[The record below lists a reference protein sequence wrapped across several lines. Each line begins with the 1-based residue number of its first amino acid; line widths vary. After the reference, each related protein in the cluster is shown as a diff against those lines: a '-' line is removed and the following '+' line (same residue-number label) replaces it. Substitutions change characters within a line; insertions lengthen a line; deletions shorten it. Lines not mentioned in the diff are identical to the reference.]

1 LRFDTESEQMTK
13 VAAKMQTKQSVA
25 AWAPFRNGAFTVL
38 WTATVISN
46 VGTWMNDVG
55 AGWLMTSLAPSPL
68 MVALVQ
74 AATTLPIFLFALP
87 AGALA
92 DIIDRRKILLII
104 TAVMMVTAASMGLVV
119 LVGAM
124 TPLLLLLFTFALG
137 AGAAFIAPVWQAV
150 VPRLVPSDELQPAVA
165 LNSVGI
171 NISRAIGP
179 ALGGVIIVTLGVA
192 WPFLLNALSFAAVII
207 ALLWWH
213 PSPAVASHLPT
224 ERFWAAIRTGLHYA
238 GASKPFKVAMVR
250 AVAFFPFA
258 SAYWALLPLIARQ
271 EFDGGP
277 ALYGLLL
284 GSAGAGAVGGAFLL
298 PALKTRLG
306 ADNVVALGAIGMA
319 AVLVV
324 FALAHAPIAAAM
336 ASGLAGLSW
345 IAVLA
350 NLNVSAQMAL
360 PEWVRA
366 RGLSVFIAVF
376 FGAMTFGSVIWG
388 QVAALFGI
396 PAALIA
402 AAAGTVLGIII
413 SRPFK
418 LQQNTTLDL
427 SPSMH
432 WPAPVL
438 AGPVAPDRGPVMIT
452 VEYRIDPKD
461 ASAFLE
467 MLYPLADARRR
478 DGAYAWG
485 IFEDVAE
492 PGRYL
497 EYFLE
502 DSWLEH
508 LRHHQRV
515 SEADRALQ
523 ERVQAFH
530 KGDGPPRVS
539 HLITPAREGE
549 VAASIPLE
557 KGFLK

>member
-1 LRFDTESEQMTK
+1 MTERP
-13 VAAKMQTKQSVA
+13 AA
-25 AWAPFRNGAFTVL
+25 AWAPFRNGAFAVL
-38 WTATVISN
+38 WTATVVSN
-46 VGTWMNDVG
+46 IGTWMNDVG

-68 MVALVQ
+68 MVSLVQ

-92 DIIDRRKILLII
+92 DIVDRRGILLVI
-104 TAVMMVTAASMGLVV
+104 TAVGMLVAASMGLVV
-119 LVGAM
+119 LAGAM

-150 VPRLVPSDELQPAVA
+150 VPKLVPREQLQPAVA

-179 ALGGVIIVTLGVA
+179 ALGGMIIVALGVA

-207 ALLWWH
+207 ALLWWR
-213 PSPAVASHLPT
+213 PPAPAPRHLPA
-224 ERFWAAIRTGLHYA
+224 ERFWNAIRVGLRHA
-238 GASKPFKVAMVR
+238 RASGPFKATLAR

-258 SAYWALLPLIARQ
+258 SAYWALLPLVARQ

-277 ALYGLLL
+277 EFYGLLL
-284 GSAGAGAVGGAFLL
+284 GSAGAGAVGGALLL
-298 PALKTRLG
+298 PVLKAKLG
-306 ADNVVALGAIGMA
+306 ADNVVALGAFGMA

-324 FALAHAPIAAAM
+324 FALVREPIAAAA
-336 ASGLAGLSW
+336 ASGLAGASW

-366 RGLSVFIAVF
+366 RGLSVFITVF
-376 FGAMTFGSVIWG
+376 FGAMTFGSVVWG
-388 QVAALFGI
+388 QVAVLFGI
-396 PAALIA
+396 PAALLA
-402 AAAGTVLGIII
+402 AAAGAVLGVIV

-418 LQQNTTLDL
+418 LGGSAALDL

-438 AGPVAPDRGPVMIT
+438 SGSVESDRGPVMIT
-452 VEYRIDPKD
+452 VDYRIDPKD
-461 ASAFLE
+461 APAFLE
-467 MLYPLADARRR
+467 ALAVLADARRR
-478 DGAYAWG
+478 DGAFAWG
-485 IFEDVAE
+485 VFEDVAV

-508 LRHHQRV
+508 LRHHDRV
-515 SEADRALQ
+515 TESDRVLQ
-523 ERVQAFH
+523 ERAQAFH
-530 KGDGPPRVS
+530 SGEMPPRVS
-539 HLITPAREGE
+539 HFLAPARAGE
-549 VAASIPLE
+549 VAVKAPLE
-557 KGFLK
+557 EGFLK

>member
-1 LRFDTESEQMTK
+1 MTK
-13 VAAKMQTKQSVA
+13 VAAKTEKKHAA
-25 AWAPFRNGAFTVL
+25 AWSPFRHGAFAIL
-38 WTATVISN
+38 WTATVVSN

-92 DIIDRRKILLII
+92 DIIDRRRILLVISATMMM
-104 TAVMMVTAASMGLVV
+104 TATSMGLVV
-119 LVGAM
+119 LAGAM

-150 VPRLVPSDELQPAVA
+150 VPKLVPSDELQPAVA

-207 ALLWWH
+207 ALLWWR
-213 PSPAVASHLPT
+213 PSPPTSSRLPA
-224 ERFWAAIRTGLHYA
+224 ERFWNAIRTGLRYA
-238 GASKPFKVAMVR
+238 RASKPFKVTLVR

-271 EFDGGP
+271 EFGGGP

-298 PALKTRLG
+298 SALKTKLG
-306 ADNVVALGAIGMA
+306 ADNVVTLGAFGMA

-324 FALAHAPIAAAM
+324 FALVREPIAAAM
-336 ASGLAGLSW
+336 ASGLAGASW
-345 IAVLA
+345 IAVLS

-366 RGLSVFIAVF
+366 RGLSIFITVF

-396 PAALIA
+396 PTALFA
-402 AAAGTVLGIII
+402 AAAGAVLGVIV

-418 LQQNTTLDL
+418 LQKNAALDL

-432 WPAPVL
+432 WPEPVL
-438 AGPVAPDRGPVMIT
+438 ARSVEPDRGPIMIT
-452 VEYRIDPKD
+452 VDYRIDPKD
-461 ASAFLE
+461 APDFLAT
-467 MLYPLADARRR
+467 LALLADARRR

-485 IFEDVAE
+485 VFEDVAE

-523 ERVQAFH
+523 VQVQAFH
-530 KGDGPPRVS
+530 NGDVPPRVA
-539 HLITPAREGE
+539 HFLAPARKGE
-549 VAASIPLE
+549 PAVNAPLKE
-557 KGFLK
+557 GFLI

>member
-1 LRFDTESEQMTK
+1 MIQVAENTEEK
-13 VAAKMQTKQSVA
+13 RPAA
-25 AWAPFRNGAFTVL
+25 AWSPFRHGAFTVL

-92 DIIDRRKILLII
+92 DIIDRRRILLVIS
-104 TAVMMVTAASMGLVV
+104 TAMMLTAASMGLVV
-119 LVGAM
+119 LAGAM

-150 VPRLVPSDELQPAVA
+150 VPKLVPREELQPAVA

-192 WPFLLNALSFAAVII
+192 WPFLLNSLSFAAVII
-207 ALLWWH
+207 ALLWWR
-213 PSPAVASHLPT
+213 PSPSTSSHLPV
-224 ERFWAAIRTGLHYA
+224 ERFWAAIRTGLRYA
-238 GASKPFKVAMVR
+238 RASGPFKVTLVR

-271 EFDGGP
+271 EFGGGP
-277 ALYGLLL
+277 ELYGLLL
-284 GSAGAGAVGGAFLL
+284 ASAGAGAVGGAFLL
-298 PALKTRLG
+298 PALKAKLG
-306 ADNVVALGAIGMA
+306 ADNVVAFGAFGMA

-324 FALAHAPIAAAM
+324 FALVREPVAAIA
-336 ASGLAGLSW
+336 ASGLAGASW
-345 IAVLA
+345 IAVLS

-366 RGLSVFIAVF
+366 RGLSIFITVF

-388 QVAALFGI
+388 QVAVLFGI
-396 PAALIA
+396 PAALLA
-402 AAAGTVLGIII
+402 AAAGTVLGVVF

-418 LQQNTTLDL
+418 LEKSEALDL

-432 WPAPVL
+432 WPEPVL
-438 AGPVAPDRGPVMIT
+438 ARSVEPDRGPVMIT
-452 VEYRIDPKD
+452 VEYHIDPKN
-461 ASAFLE
+461 APAFLAT
-467 MLYPLADARRR
+467 LALLADARRR

-485 IFEDVAE
+485 VFEDVAE

-508 LRHHQRV
+508 LRHHERV
-515 SEADRALQ
+515 SEADNALQ
-523 ERVQAFH
+523 EQVQSFQN
-530 KGDGPPRVS
+530 GDAPPRVS
-539 HLITPAREGE
+539 HFLAPAREGE
-549 VAASIPLE
+549 AAVSAPLKE
-557 KGFLK
+557 GFLK